1 MKIKSLIAAGCAMA
15 LTSTPVLAAP
25 AANSAS
31 SLSVAKAV
39 RAAAP
44 AKGKSQLAA
53 PGAIVGLVL
62 AAAVVAG
69 GVIIAVDDGDDGDSD
84 SN

>member
-1 MKIKSLIAAGCAMA
+1 MRLKSLIAAGCAVTLSA
-15 LTSTPVLAAP
+15 SPVLAAP

-31 SLSVAKAV
+31 SLSVSKAV
-39 RAAAP
+39 RASTP
-44 AKGKSQLAA
+44 SGKKSDLAA
-53 PGAIVGLVL
+53 PGAIVGLIL

-69 GVIIAVDDGDDGDSD
+69 GVIIAVDGDDDSD

>member
-1 MKIKSLIAAGCAMA
+1 MKIKSLIAAASVIA
-15 LTSTPVLAAP
+15 LTGTPVLAAP
-25 AANSAS
+25 VNSAS
-31 SLSVAKAV
+31 SLSVSKAV
-39 RAAAP
+39 RAGAP
-44 AKGKSQLAA
+44 SKGKSRLAA

-69 GVIIAVDDGDDGDSD
+69 GVIIAVDNDDDDSD